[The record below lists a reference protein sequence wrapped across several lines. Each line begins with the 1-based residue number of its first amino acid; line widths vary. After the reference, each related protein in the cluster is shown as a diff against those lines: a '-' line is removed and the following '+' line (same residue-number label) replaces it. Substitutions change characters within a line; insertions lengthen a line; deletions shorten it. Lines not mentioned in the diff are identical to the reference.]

1 MSPDDLSWI
10 ENAGQLHGPA
20 FVLIPNARYRR
31 DIGQRLIEGDFAQ
44 SGSIGFARPLVQ
56 R

>member
-1 MSPDDLSWI
+1 VSLDDLSWT

-31 DIGQRLIEGDFAQ
+31 DIGQRLIEGDFAKVEAL
-44 SGSIGFARPLVQ
+44 GLLDL
-56 R
+56 